1 MDHLPEPLQ
10 SILTNA
16 TYTYLRSSAH
26 SHIATQLSTLR
37 ETIIE
42 PYILS
47 PFSQFLA
54 ATLGLSAMP
63 DLMTSLMLAGLLVVS
78 LVILDYIRRLVIWWV
93 MWWVRFLV
101 RLVFWGSVVF
111 VGFYVYNFGLEQ
123 TVQDAGRLGGFA
135 MGFAEQVWLMV
146 EGANGGRASGGNSAG
161 WNIKTQERGANGRWW

>member
-1 MDHLPEPLQ
+1 
-10 SILTNA
+10 
-16 TYTYLRSSAH
+16 
-26 SHIATQLSTLR
+26 
-37 ETIIE
+37 
-42 PYILS
+42 
-47 PFSQFLA
+47 
-54 ATLGLSAMP
+54 
-63 DLMTSLMLAGLLVVS
+63 MTSLMLAGLLVVS